1 MKILRFVL
9 SVGLVLA
16 LSASNAPAPESKVNW
31 ITFEEAIKLHEN
43 KPKKLLIDL
52 YTDWCGWCKVMDR
65 ETYSNQIIA
74 DYINQNFYAVKFDGE
89 QKEPVEFKGTTFNFV
104 PSGRRGYHELA
115 AALTRNKLSYP
126 TTVFMDEELRIL
138 QAMAGYLKPNQ
149 MEPIVEYMGGGHYEK
164 TPWTDFQKNYKSS
177 L

>member
-1 MKILRFVL
+1 MKIFRAALSIIFVFVL
-9 SVGLVLA
+9 
-16 LSASNAPAPESKVNW
+16 LSSHAPVPESKVDW
-31 ITFEEAIKLHEN
+31 ITFEEAIEMHKDN
-43 KPKKLLIDL
+43 PKKLLIDL

-74 DYINQNFYAVKFDGE
+74 DYINQNFYPVKFNAE
-89 QKEPVEFKGTTFNFV
+89 QKESVTFKGTTFKFV
-104 PSGRRGYHELA
+104 ASGRRGYHELA

-149 MEPIVEYMGGGHYEK
+149 MEPIVKYMGDGHYK
-164 TPWTDFQKNYKSS
+164 DTPWAEFQKNHKSA